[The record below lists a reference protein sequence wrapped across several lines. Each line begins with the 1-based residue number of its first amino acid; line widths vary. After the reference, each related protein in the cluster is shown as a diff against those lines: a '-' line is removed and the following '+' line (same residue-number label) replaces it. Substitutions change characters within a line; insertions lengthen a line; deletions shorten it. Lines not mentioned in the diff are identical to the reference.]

1 MVAKT
6 RQFAGI
12 EFELAKSFTAKERAS
27 KYASN
32 RRKEGRKARVKLVSE
47 KWRVYLN

>member
-12 EFELAKSFTAKERAS
+12 EFELTKSFNEKDRAS

-32 RRKEGRKARVKLVSE
+32 RRKEGKKARVKLVSD